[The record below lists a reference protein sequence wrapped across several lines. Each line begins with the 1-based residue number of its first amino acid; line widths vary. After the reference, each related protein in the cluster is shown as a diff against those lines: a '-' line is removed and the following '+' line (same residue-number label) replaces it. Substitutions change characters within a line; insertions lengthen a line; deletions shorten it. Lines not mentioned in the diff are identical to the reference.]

1 MYQPYSYRRESD
13 PAWLPPVT
21 LEEAKRQL
29 NIIGSQDDNL
39 ISTFIVAAARLCEN
53 ETWRSFMPSSF
64 TMMVSQALVK
74 KDQLVYVSKAP
85 VTAISNVKYYDSN
98 ETLQTMVNGTDY
110 VYSLESEPAMVKF
123 LTVPNV
129 STKKI
134 YPYQIEFT
142 GGWEAIEDVPTDIK
156 IAVLMAVSDMY
167 EMRNNSVVGVSLDTQ
182 LPITSKRLLAP
193 YRINTY

>member
-39 ISTFIVAAARLCEN
+39 ISTYITAAARLCEN

-85 VTAISNVKYYDSN
+85 VTAISNVKYYDS
-98 ETLQTMVNGTDY
+98 
-110 VYSLESEPAMVKF
+110 
-123 LTVPNV
+123 
-129 STKKI
+129 KI
-134 YPYQIEFT
+134 
-142 GGWEAIEDVPTDIK
+142 GRAHV
-156 IAVLMAVSDMY
+156 
-167 EMRNNSVVGVSLDTQ
+167 
-182 LPITSKRLLAP
+182 
-193 YRINTY
+193 

>member
-1 MYQPYSYRRESD
+1 
-13 PAWLPPVT
+13 
-21 LEEAKRQL
+21 
-29 NIIGSQDDNL
+29 
-39 ISTFIVAAARLCEN
+39 
-53 ETWRSFMPSSF
+53 MPSSF

-85 VTAISNVKYYDSN
+85 VTAISSVKYYDSN

-134 YPYQIEFT
+134 YAYEIEFT